1 MPTTDMN
8 MLRPTDE
15 LGPALGGRP
24 TAARL
29 REQIESAVAAGQPI
43 TVDFAGA
50 LMSPSFIDELFAK
63 MPIEVRESDL
73 VDFRGLSEQTQAFV
87 RFTVNGRRP
96 L

>member
-1 MPTTDMN
+1 MPTTEMD

-15 LGPALGGRP
+15 LGPALAGRP

-29 REQIESAVAAGQPI
+29 RERIEHAVAAGRPI

-63 MPIEVRESDL
+63 MAVEVRESNL
-73 VDFRGLSEQTQAFV
+73 VHFEGLSEQTQAFV

-96 L
+96 